1 MVELAQPD
9 PPALAPS
16 PRSSEPLAPA
26 RSGRFAWLSLI
37 LAAVSIGLPLRAG
50 GIWDPYELRSL
61 ELARRIALNL
71 FAAPWLSLPG
81 ESDSMPSR
89 GELDRGELPFTSM
102 AVGLRLF
109 GLEAWAGRLPLFLWA
124 LAGLGATYLLV
135 SRLVDRTAA
144 ALSVLVLATMPLYF
158 LNARTMLGDGVS
170 FAANTMAIA
179 GLALALFDR
188 GGPLAR
194 CGFGL
199 MGAVG
204 VVAGV
209 LSCGVIFG
217 AALPALAIGTGFL
230 LSRPTGA
237 ERDRGREA
245 LAVIYLV
252 ASILAFAFGARELS
266 RAIAEPERYF
276 AWLGI
281 SVTAPSTVPTFDYV
295 IQELGPAL
303 FPWSALVPLALVRL
317 RGFEHALPREHALRI
332 ALSCAALF
340 TFFVTALLS
349 TVATV
354 PPFVAVSSLAMLVA
368 LVLRDFDRGVAPSLA
383 ATLSVGALAIL
394 LALDWSNL
402 PDKALRGFGL
412 AGIHMPEHDGSLSL
426 TLVVVFAAF
435 AAGLFFFSLL
445 ESDRPLGPAFERE
458 DYARFLRTLRD
469 MWAGNLLFG
478 LLVLEAA
485 LLGFVAFDLLSERI
499 PALARF
505 LNPVQLGRGVG
516 RYGFLLL
523 PLLIALPLGVLAVRD
538 TFRALE
544 SWRRRSTLALPSRGA
559 LAAVGFIALGVYLS
573 LGFYPRISALL
584 SPEQA
589 FAAFHRFASPDEE
602 LGVLGPSRST
612 APYYAGKAVT
622 ALAGVADADEWLA
635 QSGPRRYLVL
645 RASELAE
652 LNAAYRARHAPR
664 NLPILDASSS
674 EALLA
679 VNRLERG
686 EQSQNPLDR
695 VLLSSAPRPLVR
707 LDANLGGLLEV
718 LGWEITNLDDEPVRS
733 VEPGKRYRFVI
744 YYRVQARIG
753 GNWETFVHIDGFQ
766 RRFNADHPTLGD
778 RYPFKLWRPGD
789 DIADRHE
796 FTLEPNFTPGE
807 YRVYFGLYSG
817 SRRLAVRR
825 GKAKDDRIEAGTV
838 VVR

>member
-9 PPALAPS
+9 PPALAP
-16 PRSSEPLAPA
+16 PPPSSEPLTPA
-26 RSGRFAWLSLI
+26 RSGRLAWLSL
-37 LAAVSIGLPLRAG
+37 LAAAISIGLPLHAG

-61 ELARRIALNL
+61 EFARRIALNL

-81 ESDSMPSR
+81 ELDSMPSR

-102 AVGLRLF
+102 AVSLRLF
-109 GLEAWAGRLPLFLWA
+109 GLEAWAGRLPLFVWA
-124 LAGLGATYLLV
+124 LVGLGATYLLV

-144 ALSVLVLATMPLYF
+144 ALSVLVLGTMPLYF

-170 FAANTMAIA
+170 FAANALAIA
-179 GLALALFDR
+179 GLALALFD
-188 GGPLAR
+188 GGRALTR
-194 CGFGL
+194 CAFGL
-199 MGAVG
+199 IGAVG
-204 VVAGV
+204 LVAGV

-217 AALPALAIGTGFL
+217 AALPACALGTAFWL
-230 LSRPTGA
+230 VRPTGA

-245 LAVIYLV
+245 LAAVYLA
-252 ASILAFAFGARELS
+252 ASLFASAFGARELS
-266 RAIAEPERYF
+266 RAIEEPERYF

-317 RGFEHALPREHALRI
+317 RGFEHVARSEHALRI
-332 ALSCAALF
+332 GLSCAALV
-340 TFFVTALLS
+340 TFFVSSLLS

-354 PPFVAVSSLAMLVA
+354 PPFVAVPCLAMLVA
-368 LVLRDFDRGVAPSLA
+368 LLLRDFDRGVAPSLA
-383 ATLSVGALAIL
+383 ATLSVGALVLL

-412 AGIHMPEHDGSLSL
+412 AGVSMPEHDGAFSL
-426 TLVVVFAAF
+426 TVVVVLAVG
-435 AAGLFFFSLL
+435 AAGVFFFSLL
-445 ESDRPLGPAFERE
+445 ESDRPLGPAFARD

-499 PALARF
+499 PALARL

-516 RYGFLLL
+516 RYGFVLL
-523 PLLIALPLGVLAVRD
+523 PLVVALPLVVLAIRD
-538 TFRALE
+538 AFRALE
-544 SWRRRSTLALPSRGA
+544 SWRRRSSLPLPSRGSLAAAGFLA
-559 LAAVGFIALGVYLS
+559 LAGYLS
-573 LGFYPRISALL
+573 LGFFPRISELL

-589 FAAFHRFASPDEE
+589 FAAFHRFASRDEE

-622 ALAGVADADEWLA
+622 TLEGVADADEWLA
-635 QSGPRRYLVL
+635 RAGKRRYLVL

-652 LNAAYRARHAPR
+652 LNAAYRARHAPK
-664 NLPILDASSS
+664 NLPILDATSS

-679 VNRLERG
+679 VSRLKQG

-744 YYRVQARIG
+744 YYRVQSRMS

-825 GKAKDDRIEAGTV
+825 GKAQDDRIEAGRV
-838 VVR
+838 LVR